1 MPWPT
6 RGLGG
11 SSRTFG
17 RREEPRCS
25 SQVTLQV
32 WGGPWGTSRHT
43 HRGGTCVKPL
53 TQPQPSGT
61 GWVRRGSPLAYFK
74 SSANQ
79 LDSSYGRG
87 LRDQISLLSRVTLRT
102 PGRAD
107 PCTQVCTLI
116 SETQRWSPSPAIK
129 EAPR

>member
-32 WGGPWGTSRHT
+32 WRALWGTSRHT
-43 HRGGTCVKPL
+43 HQGGTCVKPM
-53 TQPQPSGT
+53 TQPQPSRNWLGET
-61 GWVRRGSPLAYFK
+61 RL
-74 SSANQ
+74 
-79 LDSSYGRG
+79 
-87 LRDQISLLSRVTLRT
+87 T
-102 PGRAD
+102 PGIFQEQ
-107 PCTQVCTLI
+107 C
-116 SETQRWSPSPAIK
+116 
-129 EAPR
+129 